1 MLLWHL
7 NPTPMRIIYTL
18 LLAVSLP
25 WMVSAQSVVLY
36 RNDFVTPNTTPTNSA
51 CQQDFSDT
59 PVNTL
64 WEGTGTGTFS
74 GAFQQTNTIETIS
87 INGPANIYDD
97 PAGNNGDHCLGM
109 LNTHFGDKL
118 ALLIDREGL
127 PFLNLA
133 MDMSAINTICGG
145 PFTLGTPHFLIE
157 ALDAPGGVFNINTTT
172 VLDSDTLVGVAP
184 NAPTGTGSFVFNW
197 ARVSGSLDVSAST
210 DDQVAIRFTLLNTGL
225 TATAPIYAAFDNIYI
240 EASTEDVISSVRET
254 LAPALQL
261 WPNPV
266 NNLVR
271 IAGVANGTSVE
282 IVSITGTRVALLM
295 TSSDGAV
302 DVSGL
307 ANGTYV
313 LRTTMNGVVRQARFV
328 KV

>member
-1 MLLWHL
+1 
-7 NPTPMRIIYTL
+7 
-18 LLAVSLP
+18 
-25 WMVSAQSVVLY
+25 
-36 RNDFVTPNTTPTNSA
+36 
-51 CQQDFSDT
+51 
-59 PVNTL
+59 
-64 WEGTGTGTFS
+64 
-74 GAFQQTNTIETIS
+74 
-87 INGPANIYDD
+87 
-97 PAGNNGDHCLGM
+97 M

-127 PFLNLA
+127 PFLNFA
-133 MDMSAINTICGG
+133 MDVSAINTTCGG
-145 PFTLGTPHFLIE
+145 PFILATPHFLIE

-172 VLDSDTLVGVAP
+172 VLDADTLVGVAP
-184 NAPTGTGSFVFNW
+184 NATTGTGSFVFNW

-210 DDQVAIRFTLLNTGL
+210 DDQVAIRITLLNTGL
-225 TATAPIYAAFDNIYI
+225 SATSPIYSAFDNIYI
-240 EASTEDVISSVRET
+240 EASTEDVINGVLET

-266 NNLVR
+266 KDLAR

-282 IVSITGTRVALLM
+282 ILSITGMHVAQLVTL
-295 TSSDGAV
+295 SDGAV

-313 LRTTMNGVVRQARFV
+313 LRTTMNGVVRHARFV